1 MIGPACLFGQTI
13 EATETP
19 LDLSTDGS
27 IPPPPGKTKRTM
39 CLRFMVIIVA
49 MQLVYVAA
57 TAIADVAMG
66 RTGDILTNILAAV
79 FPSALKCWGR
89 RSLSQS
95 LSGPLLSHTPLPL
108 HRLRALLL
116 TVVAYILGGVN
127 SYKKAKA
134 AATPPTDLSTLQDPN
149 PTAALTG
156 SFTSPLF
163 YLQQAYTF
171 GTSVFF
177 IIVVLIE
184 RRRIRCALFLFSC
197 ARARVCVCV
206 CVCVRALTD
215 YDLSPPPPASSRSL
229 PPLPFV
235 LQKLDR
241 QPWKFYVL

>member
-89 RSLSQS
+89 RSLSLSIS
-95 LSGPLLSHTPLPL
+95 LRPLT
-108 HRLRALLL
+108 L
-116 TVVAYILGGVN
+116 TH
-127 SYKKAKA
+127 S
-134 AATPPTDLSTLQDPN
+134 TPPP
-149 PTAALTG
+149 
-156 SFTSPLF
+156 SP
-163 YLQQAYTF
+163 AR
-171 GTSVFF
+171 SIAHSCRVHS
-177 IIVVLIE
+177 
-184 RRRIRCALFLFSC
+184 RRC
-197 ARARVCVCV
+197 
-206 CVCVRALTD
+206 
-215 YDLSPPPPASSRSL
+215 
-229 PPLPFV
+229 
-235 LQKLDR
+235 
-241 QPWKFYVL
+241 